1 MDNSPGVTS
10 PQADMVSVDY
20 FRRELQAQMGRA
32 AKSGLID
39 VLVNSGELYRS
50 LGGYPRSTHGI
61 PFCCSAMHD
70 EMKPGDTLLVEHTN
84 GSDMT
89 VRYLLPRGD

>member
-1 MDNSPGVTS
+1 MDT
-10 PQADMVSVDY
+10 DMVSVDY

-50 LGGYPRSTHGI
+50 LGGYLGSMHGM

-70 EMKPGDTLLVEHTN
+70 EMKCGDTLLVEHTN
-84 GSDMT
+84 GSGMT